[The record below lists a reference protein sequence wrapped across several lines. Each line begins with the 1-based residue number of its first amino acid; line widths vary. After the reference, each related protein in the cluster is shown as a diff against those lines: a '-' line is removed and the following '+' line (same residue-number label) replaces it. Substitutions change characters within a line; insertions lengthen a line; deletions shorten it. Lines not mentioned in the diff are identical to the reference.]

1 MTASFTNMNCVD
13 SSVGLQTGN
22 VVSRLNVTIDG
33 APDGLRAYSV
43 SITTQS
49 STVIRTVTPGLVGG
63 SDFRITAGGAGSAN
77 VTAQALDVNDDVGSF
92 SGERTLFTIQY
103 SGTVTPDDVT
113 VSVNALQDD
122 DQNSFSSTVS
132 VENATAPGPGPA
144 APDLS
149 GDGDPAKDLDG
160 DGLYED
166 ANGDGN
172 SNILDVAVLLGTF
185 DSVDAEF
192 AALFDFT
199 ADGRI
204 NILDV
209 SALLGMT

>member
-1 MTASFTNMNCVD
+1 
-13 SSVGLQTGN
+13 
-22 VVSRLNVTIDG
+22 
-33 APDGLRAYSV
+33 
-43 SITTQS
+43 
-49 STVIRTVTPGLVGG
+49 
-63 SDFRITAGGAGSAN
+63 
-77 VTAQALDVNDDVGSF
+77 
-92 SGERTLFTIQY
+92 
-103 SGTVTPDDVT
+103 VT

-132 VENATAPGPGPA
+132 VENATAPGPA

-149 GDGDPAKDLDG
+149 GDGSPAKDLDG
-160 DGLYED
+160 DSLYED
-166 ANGDGN
+166 ANGDGK

-185 DSVDAEF
+185 DSIDAEF
-192 AALFDFT
+192 TALFDFT